1 MVLYVIV
8 GASAV
13 GTALARLLA
22 AQGDQVR
29 LVTRRGGGPEHP
41 AIERIA
47 VDATNADRLSA
58 LAQGATALYN
68 CASPPY
74 DRWHTEWP
82 PLASALLIAAERTGA
97 VLASHS
103 NLYGYGPVVGS
114 MTEAT
119 PLAATHPKLRVR
131 ADMWR
136 EALARHEAGRIR
148 MTEIRASDHMQ
159 PNSIFALA
167 LCQPLLAGKR
177 AVSPVPLD
185 IRRSWTSVNDAARL
199 LAIVAQDPRAWG
211 KAWHV
216 PTNAPMTARELVVR
230 FSEVNGLRPPK
241 LAVIPYPVVWTMGM
255 FVPML
260 RELRA
265 TRYQFDRPFVI
276 DSSAAT
282 TTFGLEPEPLD
293 ESLRDTARLLLP

>member
-1 MVLYVIV
+1 
-8 GASAV
+8 
-13 GTALARLLA
+13 
-22 AQGDQVR
+22 
-29 LVTRRGGGPEHP
+29 
-41 AIERIA
+41 
-47 VDATNADRLSA
+47 
-58 LAQGATALYN
+58 
-68 CASPPY
+68 
-74 DRWHTEWP
+74 
-82 PLASALLIAAERTGA
+82 
-97 VLASHS
+97 
-103 NLYGYGPVVGS
+103 

-119 PLAATHPKLRVR
+119 PLVATHPKLRVR

-148 MTEIRASDHMQ
+148 MTEVRASDHIQ
-159 PNSIFALA
+159 PNSVFALA
-167 LCQPLLAGKR
+167 LCKPLLAGKR

-185 IRRSWTSVNDAARL
+185 IPRSWTSVNDAARL
-199 LAIVAQDPRAWG
+199 LATVAEDPQAWG

-230 FSEVNGLRPPK
+230 FSEVNGLRSPK
-241 LAVIPYPVVWTMGM
+241 LAVIPYPVLWTIGM
-255 FVPML
+255 FAPML

-293 ESLRDTARLLLP
+293 EALRDTARLLSENQPKS